1 MNSRKTHLYN
11 IINFCTC
18 CDVQLL
24 YKNLTYSVCG
34 MYFTFWVLGGMTL
47 SEMYQMAHLHYSSIV
62 FSPCLSVSKH
72 ETTVTD
78 RTVADSY
85 SKIYDGCKTWLLY
98 SLWQTNLKP
107 YLDCCSAI
115 ALLHSGE
122 TQVHQQDKQHC
133 LDRWRPNIRDHTCYY
148 VEQQH
153 QRHCLIV
160 IVMLYGS

>member
-1 MNSRKTHLYN
+1 MNVISHL
-11 IINFCTC
+11 IIFLY
-18 CDVQLL
+18 LL
-24 YKNLTYSVCG
+24 WCAAAVTYSVCG
-34 MYFTFWVLGGMTL
+34 IVLSSWWNDL

-72 ETTVTD
+72 ET